1 METIIALQKI
11 VKTYDTGLVKFNA
24 LDGVDLSIKK
34 GEFVVILGPSGAGKS
49 TLLNLIG
56 GMDIPTSGS
65 ICVDGQELSKYTEN
79 QLSEYRAQNVGFIFQ
94 FYNILP
100 TLTVKEN
107 VALIQDIAPQAQDAE
122 KVLEQVGLKAH
133 MHQFPNQLSGG
144 QMQRVAIARA
154 LANDPDIILAD
165 EPTGALDTKT
175 SVQIMELIKKI
186 AKDKLVIM
194 VTHNPELAKNY
205 ASRIIEFK
213 DGDLISDSNPVTNEE
228 NEKKFSIKK
237 TSMSFLTALKLSFN
251 NIKTKKGRTF
261 ITSLASSIGIIGIA
275 LILALSN
282 GFKIQIDKFERDT
295 LSQMPIVISPTVMT
309 ADEEAQK
316 EFMKEHMG
324 NGENAFTDKK
334 EIYPL
339 KSIDSITHNNNIN
352 LDYVNYIEKIDDT
365 LIGGISYTRATKL
378 NILYKNK
385 IEGINNEHSST
396 CRNSWYW

>member
-144 QMQRVAIARA
+144 EQQRVSIARA
-154 LANDPDIILAD
+154 IAKNPKLLLCD
-165 EPTGALDTKT
+165 EPTGALDSKT
-175 SVQIMELIKKI
+175 GTDILKLLKAQEETVVIVTLNALIADI
-186 AKDKLVIM
+186 ADRVIR
-194 VTHNPELAKNY
+194 LKNG
-205 ASRIIEFK
+205 RIIENVINK
-213 DGDLISDSNPVTNEE
+213 DPKSV
-228 NEKKFSIKK
+228 
-237 TSMSFLTALKLSFN
+237 
-251 NIKTKKGRTF
+251 
-261 ITSLASSIGIIGIA
+261 
-275 LILALSN
+275 
-282 GFKIQIDKFERDT
+282 
-295 LSQMPIVISPTVMT
+295 
-309 ADEEAQK
+309 DEVE
-316 EFMKEHMG
+316 
-324 NGENAFTDKK
+324 
-334 EIYPL
+334 
-339 KSIDSITHNNNIN
+339 
-352 LDYVNYIEKIDDT
+352 
-365 LIGGISYTRATKL
+365 
-378 NILYKNK
+378 
-385 IEGINNEHSST
+385 
-396 CRNSWYW
+396 W